1 MEIYNCQIEGVFAS
15 INLKNDDVILYM
27 GGRIDDDNLYPQEYT
42 KYLNN
47 QIKKLKPNKIIC
59 HNHWYAK
66 KYYEKGILDKDTKI
80 DLIVVNYEHVKKSII
95 SVINPSHYEDHDE
108 WMRKL
113 IDINPDIV
121 YGMYC
126 PHSSGPETATI
137 SEEWFGK
144 HYKPERVKYFKGNR
158 SYSAEDLTEGNVSKR
173 SGANSSD
180 GFNIFS
186 KFVQYGFKDLNLLG
200 FSAFGCGED
209 PSNFT
214 KYGEEDVRFA
224 GRTYFNLQ
232 TSEDLC
238 TESNILKYWSET
250 NKINFLENYAEL
262 ISALKEKKQ

>member
-1 MEIYNCQIEGVFAS
+1 MEDVFAS

-27 GGRIDDDNLYPQEYT
+27 GGRIDDDNLYPKEYT

-47 QIKKLKPNKIIC
+47 QIKKLNPDKIIC

-66 KYYEKGILDKDTKI
+66 KYYEKGILDKHTKI
-80 DLIVVNYEHVKKSII
+80 DLIVVNYDYVRRSII
-95 SVINPSHYEDHDE
+95 SVIDPSHYEDHRE

-113 IDINPDIV
+113 IDINPNIV

-126 PHSSGPETATI
+126 PHASGSETATI
-137 SEEWFGK
+137 YEEWFGK
-144 HYKPERVKYFKGNR
+144 NYKLERVKYFKGDR
-158 SYSAEDLTEGNVSKR
+158 SYSAEDLTEGNVSKC

-186 KFVQYGFKDLNLLG
+186 KFVQSGFENLNLLG

-209 PSNFT
+209 SSNFT
-214 KYGEEDVRFA
+214 KYGEEDIRFS
-224 GRTYFNLQ
+224 GKTYFNLQ

-238 TESNILKYWSET
+238 AESNILKYWSET

-262 ISALKEKKQ
+262 ISALREKNNETKQK